1 MVELEEGG
9 GSAAPRLVG
18 HLHQQLPAQVY
29 NNIKQCSLCR
39 PTSSPAS
46 CTEEEVS
53 SILAMS
59 TRPAPC
65 GSPAATIASAMRGSS
80 ASPGILTGCKAMEEF
95 FGLGME
101 GPEDDG
107 GEGNLGRVEKNTKR
121 AESNVAPPRPGETST
136 RESESA
142 KVRVNGLFFRVSGR
156 S

>member
-18 HLHQQLPAQVY
+18 HPHQQPPAQVGNTIKQSSLLVGHPHQQLPTQRRRCPQSRLQLLLLVA
-29 NNIKQCSLCR
+29 R
-39 PTSSPAS
+39 PWRS
-46 CTEEEVS
+46 
-53 SILAMS
+53 
-59 TRPAPC
+59 
-65 GSPAATIASAMRGSS
+65 
-80 ASPGILTGCKAMEEF
+80 

-142 KVRVNGLFFRVSGR
+142 KVRVNELFFRVSGR

>member
-1 MVELEEGG
+1 MLQ
-9 GSAAPRLVG
+9 R
-18 HLHQQLPAQVY
+18 
-29 NNIKQCSLCR
+29 
-39 PTSSPAS
+39 
-46 CTEEEVS
+46 EVF

-59 TRPAPC
+59 SRPAPC

-80 ASPGILTGCKAMEEF
+80 ASPGSLTGCKAMEEF

>member
-9 GSAAPRLVG
+9 GGGAAFG
-18 HLHQQLPAQVY
+18 
-29 NNIKQCSLCR
+29 R
-39 PTSSPAS
+39 PSPLPAS

-107 GEGNLGRVEKNTKR
+107 GEGNLAPCAEIDKNIVPVTGAR
-121 AESNVAPPRPGETST
+121 QIYEQ
-136 RESESA
+136 
-142 KVRVNGLFFRVSGR
+142 
-156 S
+156 